1 MKNEIF
7 LNNKYSKWY
16 FNIINNPILENY
28 NENHHII
35 PRSCGGSDDANN
47 LVMLSA
53 RQHFICHLLLPKMM
67 RLQKHKNSMLFAL
80 RLMSF
85 TTDPFNNR
93 RYKIKSSRLIESIRN
108 CHKGIPKTE
117 SSKQKMSNAA
127 KNRQHRPH
135 TKETKQKIGNAHR
148 GRTLSEK
155 HKQKIAA
162 TLTGKETWMKNKK
175 HSKESL
181 LKMSESQKN
190 RIRKP
195 ASKHSSKA
203 IENNK
208 NAQLKFIYTVQSP
221 TGDQFCICDMKQFC
235 LDNNLPYHRLVDKKQ
250 IGKPIK
256 DSGHIKNKSHVGWM
270 TISVIHRR

>member
-35 PRSCGGSDDANN
+35 PRSCGGSDDADN

-67 RLQKHKNSMLFAL
+67 RLQKHKNSMRFAL

-85 TTDPFNNR
+85 TTDPINNR

-108 CHKGIPKTE
+108 CHKGIPKSEAT
-117 SSKQKMSNAA
+117 KQRISDAA
-127 KNRQHRPH
+127 KNRAPRQH
-135 TKETKQKIGNAHR
+135 TEETKQKIGNAHR
-148 GRTLSEK
+148 GRTLSNE

-195 ASKHSSKA
+195 ASKHSPKA

-208 NAQLKFIYTVQSP
+208 NAQLKFVYTVQSP
-221 TGDQFCICDMKQFC
+221 AGDQFFICDMKQFC

-256 DSGHIKNKSHVGWM
+256 DSGHIKNKSHIGWM
-270 TISVIHRR
+270 TVAVIHR